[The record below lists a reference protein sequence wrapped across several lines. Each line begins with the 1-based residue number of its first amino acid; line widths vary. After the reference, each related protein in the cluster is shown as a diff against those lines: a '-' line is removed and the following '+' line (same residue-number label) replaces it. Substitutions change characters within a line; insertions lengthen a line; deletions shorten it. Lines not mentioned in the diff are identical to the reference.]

1 MNNEENSNIFK
12 PLLNEIANS
21 DDYDSFLT
29 LISEPKNRAWEY
41 YEPSDGYSIIQIL
54 IFKNLFELSYKV
66 INIIKS
72 ITSSENFLKF
82 INHQNYQGIST
93 LHLACF
99 KGNMGLMKLLLENGA
114 DYKAKTKIGLSCLH
128 FSAQA
133 NKVSAIYYLT
143 NKYNLNLFETDNN
156 GNTFYH
162 WACHCSSEEVVE
174 FYLNDKNFNI
184 NLQNKDGF
192 TPFQLYL
199 STSNTRSIKR
209 LMYRGADVYIRNN
222 KGKNCFDIVKNNK
235 YNNQIQKEKI
245 IDILKRKYYQE
256 LPFSFFI
263 FFQFFYV
270 FLIIIFEFPFINTIN
285 IRYLQKIYLF
295 WTFFVWIYIIYFL
308 IKSPGTLKQNP
319 KNYLLNLIE
328 NDKDNVIN
336 LWYYCIKCQTK
347 KGFNCKHCYYCDK
360 CIIGFDH
367 HCFWLK
373 RCIGTNN
380 KLAFFFLIII
390 ILLNSIFNLILCFL
404 SEKNEKIVNNIIFAS
419 FLMNHFEAAKICKIL
434 IYSIYFL
441 FSLSAFII
449 IIPLIKFYISN
460 GRINDSLYC
469 QSEFSII
476 NNINDENDEN
486 EKLIIKNDDNYI

>member
-143 NKYNLNLFETDNN
+143 NKYNLNLFDTDNN

-256 LPFSFFI
+256 LPF
-263 FFQFFYV
+263 
-270 FLIIIFEFPFINTIN
+270 
-285 IRYLQKIYLF
+285 
-295 WTFFVWIYIIYFL
+295 
-308 IKSPGTLKQNP
+308 
-319 KNYLLNLIE
+319 
-328 NDKDNVIN
+328 
-336 LWYYCIKCQTK
+336 
-347 KGFNCKHCYYCDK
+347 
-360 CIIGFDH
+360 
-367 HCFWLK
+367 
-373 RCIGTNN
+373 
-380 KLAFFFLIII
+380 FFLFFS
-390 ILLNSIFNLILCFL
+390 NFFM
-404 SEKNEKIVNNIIFAS
+404 S
-419 FLMNHFEAAKICKIL
+419 F
-434 IYSIYFL
+434 
-441 FSLSAFII
+441 
-449 IIPLIKFYISN
+449 
-460 GRINDSLYC
+460 
-469 QSEFSII
+469 
-476 NNINDENDEN
+476 
-486 EKLIIKNDDNYI
+486 